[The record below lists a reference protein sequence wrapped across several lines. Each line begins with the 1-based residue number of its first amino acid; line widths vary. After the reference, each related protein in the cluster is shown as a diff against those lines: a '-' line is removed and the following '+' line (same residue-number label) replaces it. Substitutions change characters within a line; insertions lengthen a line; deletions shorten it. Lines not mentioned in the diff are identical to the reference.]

1 MKARRLGIAALALV
15 PPVVVGGAA
24 AADGPSPRAARTV
37 SVTVGDDFYRPARL
51 AVAPRTRVR
60 WVWRGRD
67 VHNVTVTSGPR
78 RFRSSTQ
85 VRGSFART
93 LRARGT
99 YRIICTVHGQTM
111 RIRVG

>member
-1 MKARRLGIAALALV
+1 MNARLGIAALALG
-15 PPVVVGGAA
+15 PLVVVGGAP
-24 AADGPSPRAARTV
+24 AADGPGTRAARTV
-37 SVTVGDDFYRPARL
+37 DVTVGDDFYRPVRL
-51 AVAPRTRVR
+51 SVRPRTRVR

-78 RFRSSTQ
+78 RFRSRTQ
-85 VRGSFART
+85 VRGTFART

-99 YRIICTVHGQTM
+99 YRIVCTVHGQTM